1 MRRRARSTPPRFVL
15 AVELSADA
23 KLTGPGGPGMAATYA
38 PQQTC
43 PPACP
48 LLGAGCYAEH
58 GRMAIHTRRL
68 NAAAAAA
75 GLEALQ
81 LAQLEADA
89 IDRLTGWRPLRRA
102 VVGDCATPAAA
113 ALVGAAMQRYERRHG
128 FPAWGYTHAWP
139 DVPAAAWQG
148 ARVIASCEDWRQ
160 LPAARRQGYAGLA
173 LIIPPT
179 DSPKAQ
185 QLGPLRVIPCP
196 AQFRTPDG
204 QRRTT
209 CDVCHLCRDLA
220 AGVGRPGDVVGFQP
234 DAQTAPA
241 VLAAKEAARV
251 CAT

>member
-1 MRRRARSTPPRFVL
+1 MRRRVRRPAPPRLVI
-15 AVELSADA
+15 AVELSEDA

-43 PPACP
+43 PPCR
-48 LLGAGCYAEH
+48 LRGAGCYAEG
-58 GRMAIHTRRL
+58 GRVALHTRQL
-68 NAAAAAA
+68 NAAADAA
-75 GLEALQ
+75 GATALQ

-102 VVGDCATPAAA
+102 VVGDCATVEAAG
-113 ALVGAAMQRYERRHG
+113 LVGAAMQRYERRHG
-128 FPAWGYTHAWP
+128 FPAWGYSRSWP
-139 DVPAAAWQG
+139 TVPAAAWQG
-148 ARVIASCEDWRQ
+148 ARILASCDDWSQ
-160 LPAARRQGYAGLA
+160 LGPARRQGYAGLA
-173 LIIPPT
+173 LLIPPT

-196 AQFRTPDG
+196 AQFTTNG

-220 AGVGRPGDVVGFQP
+220 AGAGRPGDVVGFQP
-234 DAQTAPA
+234 DRGTVAA
-241 VLAAKEAARV
+241 VLAAKEAARP